1 MAVTRL
7 YLRNTQAGGGTGG
20 IVYDLS
26 ATQGTGATL
35 VSSAISS
42 TSFTEVF
49 RWQYTLGSDVP
60 DTVIPTSVDVAAVSA
75 STLEYRWKVERLD
88 GSNNEIASSSYS
100 TAYNTTGIKT
110 ENLSLST
117 AWATG
122 DRVAISLELRRVSG
136 GGSRTVTINV
146 NDADSFIDPDLVPLP
161 QALTQASRFDN
172 SNNFYAATVSAGAVT
187 LTPALYSN
195 TQTFYSAQVYSQFLT
210 AQQDFGLVTAT
221 PDVYFEWGL
230 ITETPATYTNDL
242 GDLQAG
248 GATQN
253 LTAALYTNTNTFYA
267 PTVASTYA
275 LTPARYDNT
284 NNFYGPT
291 VTTSN
296 TLTAARYDNTQTFY
310 APTVTTSY
318 TISAARYDNA
328 QTFYGPTVSATYS
341 LTAARFDNTSTFYGQ
356 TAAASNTLTPAR
368 FDNTNTFYGATVAAS
383 NTVTPDRYD
392 NANAFYAPTVTSSVT
407 LVAARFDNDNA
418 FYGPTVT
425 AGTVTLLPELYE
437 NTSVFYAPIVT
448 QQGGPQF
455 VVPDLYVNTNAFYAP
470 TVSAGAIELLPPL
483 VANDN
488 TFYAPEVTAVG
499 AQAEFN
505 YRLYAIRRNRR

>member
-60 DTVIPTSVDVAAVSA
+60 DTVIPTSVDVSAVSA
-75 STLEYRWKVERLD
+75 STLQYRWKVERLNS
-88 GSNNEIASSSYS
+88 SNNEIASSAYS
-100 TAYNTTGIKT
+100 TAYNTTGINT

-146 NDADSFIDPDLVPLP
+146 NDADSFIDPDLVPQA

-172 SNNFYAATVSAGAVT
+172 ANTFYAPTVAAGAVT
-187 LTPALYSN
+187 LIPALYSS
-195 TQTFYSAQVYSQFLT
+195 TQTFYAARVYSQFLT
-210 AQQDFGLVTAT
+210 AQQDFGLVIAT

-230 ITETPATYTNDL
+230 VTETPATHTNDL

-267 PTVASTYA
+267 PTVAATYA
-275 LTPARYDNT
+275 LTP
-284 NNFYGPT
+284 
-291 VTTSN
+291 
-296 TLTAARYDNTQTFY
+296 
-310 APTVTTSY
+310 
-318 TISAARYDNA
+318 ARYDNA
-328 QTFYGPTVSATYS
+328 QTFYGPTVSATYA
-341 LTAARFDNTSTFYGQ
+341 LTA
-356 TAAASNTLTPAR
+356 AR
-368 FDNTNTFYGATVAAS
+368 FDNTNTFYGPTAAASNTLTPDRYDNANTFYDATVAAS

-392 NANAFYAPTVTSSVT
+392 NANAFYGPTVTSSVT
-407 LVAARFDNDNA
+407 LVAARFDNDNS

-425 AGTVTLLPELYE
+425 AGAVTLLPGLYE
-437 NTSVFYAPIVT
+437 NSNTFYGPVVT
-448 QQGGPQF
+448 QDGGPQF
-455 VVPDLYVNTNAFYAP
+455 VVPDLYVNTNAFYVP

-505 YRLYAIRRNRR
+505 YKLFAIRKMRR